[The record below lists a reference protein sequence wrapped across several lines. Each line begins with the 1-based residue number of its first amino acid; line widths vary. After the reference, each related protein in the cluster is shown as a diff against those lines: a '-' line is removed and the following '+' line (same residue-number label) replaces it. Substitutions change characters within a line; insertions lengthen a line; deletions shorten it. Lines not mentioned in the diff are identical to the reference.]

1 MEERKG
7 NSMNQIS
14 PKANKWLHCLEANGC
29 RATMTRRAVVETLA
43 GSQRALTP
51 LEIFDLCRSQ
61 YKNMGLVTVYR
72 TVEKLEEL
80 GLVQRVHQ
88 PSGCQAFIA
97 AADGHQH
104 LLICQN
110 CGLVTF
116 FSGENEAIEGLM
128 DQVSSQSGYQINSHW
143 LQLFGYCASCRKLS
157 KTTPN

>member
-1 MEERKG
+1 M
-7 NSMNQIS
+7 SQIS
-14 PKANKWLHCLEANGC
+14 TRVSEWLHCLQDNGC

-43 GSQRALTP
+43 GSQRALSP
-51 LEIFDLCRSQ
+51 LEIFEICRAQ

-97 AADGHQH
+97 AAIGHQH

-110 CGLVTF
+110 CGKVTF
-116 FSGENEAIEGLM
+116 FSGENEAMETLM
-128 DQVSSQSGYQINSHW
+128 DEVSTQSGYQIESHW
-143 LQLFGYCASCRKLS
+143 LQLFGQCAGCR
-157 KTTPN
+157 NNG